1 MRSTLFD
8 YEWQF
13 LTQMITRIHYAPTYE
28 ELCRLM
34 LEDQL
39 PALIPFD
46 RAVVFQTARQGGQ
59 GTISCPYACRMEPD
73 PKKNPFLNRQVI
85 PRWSQFIMAPH
96 SNVFLQSD
104 IITVQDWQDWE
115 QSDIYKNIWEP
126 CHLYWALGASIQYRD
141 RPLALMALF
150 REKDKED
157 FTSKEFYILHSLK
170 DALKRKFY
178 SLLVEHH
185 GGGDLLSSRI
195 QQAAVNYGLTKREAE
210 IVDLVCHNLSTE
222 EICDKLF
229 LAPSTLSKH
238 LSNIYSKVKVS
249 SRIQLMAMFT
259 Q

>member
-1 MRSTLFD
+1 
-8 YEWQF
+8 
-13 LTQMITRIHYAPTYE
+13 
-28 ELCRLM
+28 
-34 LEDQL
+34 
-39 PALIPFD
+39 
-46 RAVVFQTARQGGQ
+46 
-59 GTISCPYACRMEPD
+59 
-73 PKKNPFLNRQVI
+73 
-85 PRWSQFIMAPH
+85 
-96 SNVFLQSD
+96 
-104 IITVQDWQDWE
+104 
-115 QSDIYKNIWEP
+115 
-126 CHLYWALGASIQYRD
+126 
-141 RPLALMALF
+141 MALF

-170 DALKRKFY
+170 DALERKFY
-178 SLLVEHH
+178 SLLMT